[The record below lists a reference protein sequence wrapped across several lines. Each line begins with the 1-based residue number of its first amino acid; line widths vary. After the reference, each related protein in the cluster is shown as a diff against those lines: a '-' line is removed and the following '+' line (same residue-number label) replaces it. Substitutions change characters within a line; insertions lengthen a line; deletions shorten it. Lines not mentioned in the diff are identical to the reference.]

1 MAKVVSASD
10 ASDRLSTLLDEVHLR
25 DAAFVIER
33 DGLPAAALVPV
44 GLLDRFM
51 TGGRSGLD
59 ISHDEESDTRLDQG
73 RSPSSSFGT
82 DRDRTSGRDDDGSS
96 RLRGNPAGHLGSAPA
111 NHGEDTPERP
121 IDRIDALRS
130 LLAEPRGGERF
141 EDVLERTFSNVRKQR
156 RKQLQRGHDV

>member
-10 ASDRLSTLLDEVHLR
+10 ASDRLSALLDEVRLR

-51 TGGRSGLD
+51 TGGRNSLGT
-59 ISHDEESDTRLDQG
+59 SHDAK
-73 RSPSSSFGT
+73 SSSL
-82 DRDRTSGRDDDGSS
+82 SGNQA
-96 RLRGNPAGHLGSAPA
+96 GNHAGHVGGAPA
-111 NHGEDTPERP
+111 DHVDSTSERP

-130 LLAEPRGGERF
+130 MLAQPRGGERF
-141 EDVLERTFSNVRKQR
+141 EAVLERTFSNVRKQR
-156 RKQLQRGHDV
+156 RKQLARNRNV